1 MYFKSS
7 INGTGI
13 VLIESDWNLKKTKR
27 RKYIHWSIVLI
38 ESDWNLKPEA
48 RSTVCIPERSINR
61 IRLEFKVE
69 VNISICRSAV
79 CINRIR
85 LEFKA
90 TQAYQRA
97 FLFFVLIESD
107 WNLKIDKT
115 KMAFTTASVL
125 IESDWNLKLQ
135 DKAEPCGQD
144 GRINR
149 IRLEFKGRFYS
160 FLPECRY
167 RY

>member
-1 MYFKSS
+1 MEFKE
-7 INGTGI
+7 N
-13 VLIESDWNLKKTKR
+13 KKKEIYSLVYR
-27 RKYIHWSIVLI
+27 
-38 ESDWNLKPEA
+38 
-48 RSTVCIPERSINR
+48 INR

-149 IRLEFKGRFYS
+149 IRLEFKVVRKDTQGRGGLVLIESDWNLKDIQVQESNGRGAGINRIRLEFKVGRGTYS
-160 FLPECRY
+160 QC
-167 RY
+167 